1 MNISEDEFRN
11 EAMQNSV
18 DTITHG
24 IKSIIETGDSS
35 QFIDEVVMDITNRD
49 VHSYM
54 RQIVEDQDLEYK
66 LTKISAY
73 TVDDF
78 QIFWQLCERANVYNV
93 DAPLIGEQKV
103 YFLETADSAMILYP
117 IKLGSNKLNIHM
129 ELMDI
134 DTPKFLKNMWN
145 KLNEKKSLKDIRFVA
160 FNNQS

>member
-1 MNISEDEFRN
+1 MNIVEDEFRN

-18 DTITHG
+18 DIITHG

-35 QFIDEVVMDITNRD
+35 PFIDEVVMDITNRD

-54 RQIVEDQDLEYK
+54 RQIEEDQDLEYK

-78 QIFWQLCERANVYNV
+78 QVFWKLCERANVYNV

-103 YFLETADSAMILYP
+103 YFIETADCAMILYP

-129 ELMDI
+129 ELMDT
-134 DTPKFLKNMWN
+134 DTPKFLKNMWFE
-145 KLNEKKSLKDIRFVA
+145 LNERKGMKDIEFVKLTKKV
-160 FNNQS
+160 